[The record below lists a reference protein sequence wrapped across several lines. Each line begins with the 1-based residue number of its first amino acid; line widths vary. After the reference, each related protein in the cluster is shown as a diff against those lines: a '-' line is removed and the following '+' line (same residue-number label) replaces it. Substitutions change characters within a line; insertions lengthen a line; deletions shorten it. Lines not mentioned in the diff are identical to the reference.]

1 MIANEKRILIGPFY
15 STVGDAKSHKSV
27 WLLWLAPHVI
37 WRSASVVSS
46 FWCCWMLKNNW
57 ITEKDFWCL
66 STFCSICTTK
76 ALLRS
81 LRERK
86 MFGGKCML
94 HFSRERDVTQK
105 RFHKQL
111 STEYISDIRTH
122 FHLISAIFTIKTEI
136 IIWSLW
142 PDTAAGN
149 IQWKLFPSDEIEFCT
164 QLFHFRLDL

>member
-1 MIANEKRILIGPFY
+1 MIASAKRILIGPFY

-37 WRSASVVSS
+37 CRSASVVSS

-76 ALLRS
+76 ASLRS
-81 LRERK
+81 LPERK
-86 MFGGKCML
+86 MYGKCML

-105 RFHKQL
+105 RFQKQL
-111 STEYISDIRTH
+111 STDILWYLR
-122 FHLISAIFTIKTEI
+122 IFSSQLFLQSKRKLLFDPFDPTRLLGILNE
-136 IIWSLW
+136 
-142 PDTAAGN
+142 
-149 IQWKLFPSDEIEFCT
+149 KLFPSDQIEFRT